1 MEYSVIGFSASRSD
15 PGGCELES
23 GFIIL
28 KFRFVLF
35 WEIKESNLGGSRV

>member
-1 MEYSVIGFSASRSD
+1 MEYSVIGFWTSGSG

-35 WEIKESNLGGSRV
+35 WKMKESNLSGSRV